1 MTVASTRPA
10 SRLAPWFSLV
20 KFGHSIFAL
29 PFALASAWLAAG
41 GMPAPPTL
49 VGIVVAAVAAR
60 TAAMAFNRWLD
71 RRIDADN
78 PRTRGREL
86 PSGVLRPG
94 AVLALVAIAALT
106 FVAAAWWLNPLCG
119 RLAPLVLLVLL
130 GYSAIKRFSSAAHL
144 VLGLA
149 LACAPLGAWV
159 AVRGDLRG
167 DLLPPLLLA
176 AAVVTW
182 VAGFDLIYA
191 CQDAGFDRE
200 RGLHSVPARLGVPF
214 ALHLSS
220 TLHALTVVLLALLA
234 WRAGLGMVFAT
245 FLAAATGLLVWQHR
259 IVSPEDL
266 SRVDV
271 AFFTLNGWVSI
282 ALFGGTVLDLT
293 LARGV

>member
-1 MTVASTRPA
+1 MTVLDTRAA

-29 PFALASAWLAAG
+29 PFALASAWLAAR
-41 GMPAPPTL
+41 GMPAPRTL
-49 VGIVVAAVAAR
+49 AGIVVAAVAAR

-71 RRIDADN
+71 RRIDAGN

-94 AVLALVAIAALT
+94 AVLALVGASAT
-106 FVAAAWWLNPLCG
+106 VFVAAAWSLNPLCG
-119 RLAPLVLLVLL
+119 RLAPLVLVVLL
-130 GYSAIKRFSSAAHL
+130 GYSAFKRFSAAAHL

-167 DLLPPLLLA
+167 DLLPPILLA
-176 AAVVTW
+176 AAVLTW

-191 CQDAGFDRE
+191 CQDAAHDRAS
-200 RGLHSVPARLGVPF
+200 GLHSVPARLGIPF
-214 ALHLSS
+214 ALGLSAA
-220 TLHALTVVLLALLA
+220 LHALTIALLVLFA
-234 WRAGLGMVFAT
+234 WRGGLGLVFGL
-245 FLAAATGLLVWQHR
+245 FLAAAAALLVWQHR
-259 IVSPEDL
+259 IVSPTDL

-271 AFFTLNGWVSI
+271 AFFTLNGWVSV
-282 ALFGGTVLDLT
+282 ALFGGTLLDLA
-293 LARGV
+293 LRGGG